1 MRLKTFVF
9 FSSLSLISA
18 CSDIPLSQ
26 VIKESDALIAQQK
39 YGKAEIKLKLGI
51 EQYPNEQSLQLML
64 ALNYFHQGD
73 LDNFARSATR
83 LLSNDVNK
91 DQLQVDAEK
100 IKKFSS
106 AVALYAVV
114 ENSNSL
120 LEQVGQS
127 FECSTCQQAQ
137 KWLNSKHSL
146 PKIPLNEQNGT
157 LVEPQSSVDL
167 AILAYSSISSRA
179 AENAVFYFEKLRTR
193 FPNILHFNLPLAQA
207 FIATGD
213 TEKAEPLVRDV
224 IKRFDKNPFANY
236 LLAKILLTQ
245 DKVSES
251 LEYSLKA
258 QAMGFAFADA
268 ALTRG
273 IAQYK
278 LGQLESAIN
287 SVLDAYRLDKENQS
301 IRTLLISLYAEAGDT
316 EAALDIINQSSALT
330 EMEINAFVASL
341 MKTRSFEPST
351 SAIKQLAANTQNNE
365 LNRALLQIASNFEN
379 ISSTPIKPEGDIK
392 SSLQV
397 SLSLYSLIT
406 NAKYDDAIELIN
418 QAIESE
424 TINAENKLHFA
435 NIKGALYLNQRRYA
449 EAETVYTGLLED
461 YPHNRA
467 SKMFFFQQSLRNLDF
482 QEGQRILEDILA
494 HQAQDLIALKLYFLI
509 LEKNNESLS
518 KLVNLLEKVHTK
530 PSRDYAYD
538 LLLAGLYLKEG
549 EYTKAENIIKEL
561 DTSKARLNDQYWSI
575 KFKLAQYPINLE
587 ALKQTFQSWRG
598 YLPQSPYP
606 YLTYAKRLI
615 ELGNINTSIAVLE
628 QGSRLLESEPKI
640 ALMLTSLYLLEN
652 NYSEAS
658 KSINT
663 ALANNAIGQAQYHYF
678 SGEIQY
684 EKGDLKDA
692 ERHLERAYKLNPHD
706 NAAAFLATV
715 KAQRGDLEEALNFL
729 DKHLV
734 SYPDDIRTHLAK
746 GNLLLNTA
754 PQEAALV
761 YQSIV
766 DSGNS
771 STEVFNNLSWAL
783 YLAGKY
789 EQAKKNIEIAIQ
801 AAPQSKV
808 VLNTY
813 SHILYAQKDYDGL
826 QKLSLTRLDDQAKL
840 LVAKSYKNQ
849 KKYQEAKSIADKINS
864 EALTDIDKAELSK
877 IISLLY

>member
-39 YGKAEIKLKLGI
+39 YGKAEIELKLGI

-64 ALNYFHQGD
+64 ALNYFNQGD

-83 LLSNDVNK
+83 LLSNGVNK
-91 DQLQVDAEK
+91 DQLQVDPDK
-100 IKKFSS
+100 IKQFST

-127 FECSTCQQAQ
+127 FECSACQQAQ
-137 KWLNSKHSL
+137 GWLNNKQSL
-146 PKIPLNEQNGT
+146 PNVPLNEQNGT
-157 LVEPQSSVDL
+157 LVAPQSPVDL

-179 AENAVFYFEKLRTR
+179 AENAVFYFGKLRTR

-224 IKRFDKNPFANY
+224 ITRFDKNPFANY

-351 SAIKQLAANTQNNE
+351 TAIKQFAANTQNNE
-365 LNRALLQIASNFEN
+365 LNRALLEIASNFEN

-406 NAKYDDAIELIN
+406 NAKYDDAIGLIN

-424 TINAENKLHFA
+424 IINAENKLHFA
-435 NIKGALYLNQRRYA
+435 NIKGALYLNQKRYDEA
-449 EAETVYTGLLED
+449 EAVYTGLLED

-813 SHILYAQKDYDGL
+813 SHILYAQKNYDAL

-840 LVAKSYKNQ
+840 FVAKSYKNQ
-849 KKYQEAKSIADKINS
+849 KKYQKAKSIADKINS
-864 EALTDIDKAELSK
+864 EALTDSDKAELSK
-877 IISLLY
+877 IISLQY